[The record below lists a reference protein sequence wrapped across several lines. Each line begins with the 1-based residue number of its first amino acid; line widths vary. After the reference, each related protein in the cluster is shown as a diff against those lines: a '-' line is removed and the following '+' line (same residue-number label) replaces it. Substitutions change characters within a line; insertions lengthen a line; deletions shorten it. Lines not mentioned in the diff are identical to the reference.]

1 MEGGVDGCVEFGGF
15 IAPCG
20 HDEAAVVDEPHEEGG
35 FVFGGVGWRDDEQGQ
50 RVFDVGH
57 GVESVEAEDFA
68 AVGGEKE
75 AADDAFAVAG

>member
-35 FVFGGVGWRDDEQGQ
+35 FVFG
-50 RVFDVGH
+50 
-57 GVESVEAEDFA
+57 AL
-68 AVGGEKE
+68 GG
-75 AADDAFAVAG
+75 AMTSRASGFSM